1 MFILLMGP
9 PGAGKGTQAEKLIR
23 DYGIPQISTGD
34 MFRAAVKAGTALG
47 IEAKSYMDKG
57 ALVPDSV
64 TIGIVKERLQQE
76 DCKKGWILDGF
87 PRNTDQ
93 ARALDKIL
101 KEIGI
106 KLTSVITIKVE
117 NKDLIKRI
125 CGRMMCKKCGASFH
139 KEFRLPVR
147 ENICDNCG
155 SELYQ
160 RADDNEATVGQRLAV
175 YESKTK
181 PLIDYYKESG
191 SYCEIDG
198 NQSMEDGYK
207 QIQAALEK
215 ASK

>member
-1 MFILLMGP
+1 M
-9 PGAGKGTQAEKLIR
+9 
-23 DYGIPQISTGD
+23 
-34 MFRAAVKAGTALG
+34 
-47 IEAKSYMDKG
+47 
-57 ALVPDSV
+57 
-64 TIGIVKERLQQE
+64 
-76 DCKKGWILDGF
+76 DGF

-125 CGRMMCKKCGASFH
+125 CGRICKRASIH
-139 KEFRLPVR
+139 KEFRPPVR

-198 NQSMEDGYK
+198 NQSMEDVYK
-207 QIQAALEK
+207 HIEAALEK